1 MRECTFP
8 TSPSFFLMASSVYF
22 AVADG
27 RFEDFF
33 MLEFLKAVIGTRK
46 LIYKLKYFHR
56 LKKPLQAVLIL
67 ILY

>member
-1 MRECTFP
+1 
-8 TSPSFFLMASSVYF
+8 MASSVYF